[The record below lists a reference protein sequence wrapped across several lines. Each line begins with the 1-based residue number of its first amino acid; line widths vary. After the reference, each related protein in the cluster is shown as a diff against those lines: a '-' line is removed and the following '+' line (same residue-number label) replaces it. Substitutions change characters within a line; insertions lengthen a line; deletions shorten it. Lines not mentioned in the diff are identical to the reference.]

1 MRYPV
6 LPLFAFLTAFLV
18 VIPAPWHWRAR
29 NIATLA
35 MMGWLFIVNMIYGIN
50 SLVWAGNVDNPA
62 PVWCDISAKLVV
74 GASFAMPLATIC
86 ICKHLEMVSST
97 RAVRMDVAD
106 KRRRMVF
113 ESVMCF
119 LFPLIFM
126 ALHYVVQGH
135 RYDIIENIG
144 CQAALYISLPAVFL
158 FYFPPL
164 LFSLITFGY
173 AAGAL
178 HHFVVRRLTFAAHL
192 QNASNSLTT
201 SRYLRL
207 IAMALVE
214 MIWGVTL
221 TSLNLANNV
230 AGGLRPYTSWA
241 SVHADFGNVPR
252 YPALI
257 LPKGYM
263 DRVILIWFTM
273 PVTGLVF
280 FAFFGFGEEAKKE
293 YRKVWAWVRTR
304 VLRRKGDVGK
314 SGEGFSRVRAP
325 RTLHLSSIG
334 TIDIGGKKF
343 DESVSSPATTIS
355 LTPITPTKFGPER
368 SPSLHKDPCMFDEDV
383 ESQSFRSTLSYYAR
397 EEDDGDIDSMH
408 VAPSSLDSTEPT
420 PRPFSYPMQAIPAHP
435 IRTPQPFSFTRQPG
449 VPQSQP
455 PSYNNGVQ
463 VTIHHQTSVD
473 RIV

>member
-1 MRYPV
+1 
-6 LPLFAFLTAFLV
+6 
-18 VIPAPWHWRAR
+18 
-29 NIATLA
+29 
-35 MMGWLFIVNMIYGIN
+35 
-50 SLVWAGNVDNPA
+50 
-62 PVWCDISAKLVV
+62 
-74 GASFAMPLATIC
+74 
-86 ICKHLEMVSST
+86 
-97 RAVRMDVAD
+97 
-106 KRRRMVF
+106 
-113 ESVMCF
+113 
-119 LFPLIFM
+119 
-126 ALHYVVQGH
+126 
-135 RYDIIENIG
+135 
-144 CQAALYISLPAVFL
+144 
-158 FYFPPL
+158 
-164 LFSLITFGY
+164 
-173 AAGAL
+173 
-178 HHFVVRRLTFAAHL
+178 
-192 QNASNSLTT
+192 
-201 SRYLRL
+201 
-207 IAMALVE
+207 MALVE

-263 DRVILIWFTM
+263 GRVILIWFTM

-293 YRKVWAWVRTR
+293 YRKVWAWVRTK
-304 VLRRKGDVGK
+304 VLRKKGDAGK
-314 SGEGFSRVRAP
+314 SGEGFSRIRAP

-334 TIDIGGKKF
+334 TIDIAGTKF
-343 DESVSSPATTIS
+343 DENISSPATTIS

-368 SPSLHKDPCMFDEDV
+368 SPSLHKDSRMFDEDV

-397 EEDDGDIDSMH
+397 DEDGGDIDLME
-408 VAPSSLDSTEPT
+408 VAPSPLGGSEPP

-435 IRTPQPFSFTRQPG
+435 IRTPQPFSFTRQPA